1 MFAGER
7 YNARRIHTFT
17 VKSSKTGRKIQN
29 VKWAKGTADEIKE
42 AIKVS
47 YDAETG
53 KVTMR
58 LATPSA
64 VKLSTTYDL
73 KLEAVYEGQW
83 VDSVDKKT
91 KEEIKNGKQ
100 FDISIF
106 IRK

>member
-1 MFAGER
+1 
-7 YNARRIHTFT
+7 
-17 VKSSKTGRKIQN
+17 
-29 VKWAKGTADEIKE
+29 
-42 AIKVS
+42 
-47 YDAETG
+47 
-53 KVTMR
+53 MR
-58 LATPSA
+58 LTTPSA